1 MRNVFRLPDVGEG
14 ISEAEIV
21 EYLVKVG
28 DNVKADQPVVRI
40 ETDKAVVE
48 LPAPVTGKVVEI
60 PNEPGS
66 TVQVGDPL
74 LIIETEAEAKKGK
87 AEAEERPKPGRK
99 EEKEEAEE
107 EAEPKSK
114 KKEAE
119 EEAEAKREKKEAE
132 EKPEPKRE
140 IAKTE
145 EREEEPSKEAPEAPR
160 VLATPH
166 TRRLARELKVDIS
179 TVKGSGSH
187 GRITDDDV
195 RKAAEKA
202 PSPRPKGPTAA
213 AIQAPATAGF
223 DFEKYGPTRRVPLKG
238 VRKRIAEVMVRSVS
252 TVPHVTHFDKA
263 DVTELLEVVEHE
275 RTLAERRGIKL
286 TILSFLAKACT
297 AALKEHP
304 AVNCSLDEETGE
316 LVYKDYYHIGFA
328 TDTEAGLMVPVVRDV
343 DKKSILQIAEN
354 LQELSR
360 NARDRTIELESL
372 RGGTFTIT
380 NVGAIGGNWAT
391 PIILHPQVAILCSL
405 RAAPKPVVRDGQVV
419 IRTMMPLTLSFDHR
433 VLDGATAGRFVNFVI
448 DLLEDPLRML
458 VDVA

>member
-1 MRNVFRLPDVGEG
+1 MREVFRLPDVGEG
-14 ISEAEIV
+14 IAEAEIV

-74 LIIETEAEAKKGK
+74 LIFETEAEAKKGK
-87 AEAEERPKPGRK
+87 AEAEERPKPAPK
-99 EEKEEAEE
+99 EEKEEAE
-107 EAEPKSK
+107 
-114 KKEAE
+114 
-119 EEAEAKREKKEAE
+119 R
-132 EKPEPKRE
+132 KPEPKRE
-140 IAKTE
+140 KATAE
-145 EREEEPSKEAPEAPR
+145 EREEPPKESPEAPR

-252 TVPHVTHFDKA
+252 TVPHVTHFDEA
-263 DVTELLEVVEHE
+263 DVTELLEVVDHE

-343 DKKSILQIAEN
+343 DKKSILQIAKD

-380 NVGAIGGNWAT
+380 NVGAIGGSWAT

>member
-1 MRNVFRLPDVGEG
+1 MREVFRLPDVGEG
-14 ISEAEIV
+14 IAEAEIV

-28 DNVKADQPVVRI
+28 DQVKADQPVVRI

-66 TVQVGDPL
+66 TVKVGDAL
-74 LIIETEAEAKKGK
+74 LIIETEAAARKEKAEAPEKPKPAAKKEMAEAEEEREPKRKK
-87 AEAEERPKPGRK
+87 AEAEER
-99 EEKEEAEE
+99 EET
-107 EAEPKSK
+107 P
-114 KKEAE
+114 
-119 EEAEAKREKKEAE
+119 AKV
-132 EKPEPKRE
+132 
-140 IAKTE
+140 
-145 EREEEPSKEAPEAPR
+145 APEAPR

-166 TRRLARELKVDIS
+166 TRRLARELKVDINA
-179 TVKGSGSH
+179 VKGSGSH

-195 RKAAEKA
+195 RKAVEKA
-202 PSPRPKGPTAA
+202 PSAPPKAPTAA

-223 DFEKYGPTRRVPLKG
+223 DFEKYGPTKRVPLKG

-252 TVPHVTHFDKA
+252 TIPHVTHFDEA
-263 DVTELLEVVEHE
+263 DVTDLMDVVERE
-275 RTLAERRGIKL
+275 RALAERRKVKL
-286 TILSFLAKACT
+286 TILSFLAKAC
-297 AALKEHP
+297 AASLKEHP
-304 AVNCSLDEETGE
+304 IVNASLDEETGE
-316 LVYKDYYHIGFA
+316 LVYKDYYHMGFA

-343 DKKSILQIAEN
+343 DKKSILQIAGD

-360 NARDRTIELESL
+360 NARERTIELESL

-380 NVGAIGGNWAT
+380 NIGSIGGSWAT
-391 PIILHPQVAILCSL
+391 PIILHPQVAILCSM
-405 RAAPKPVVRDGQVV
+405 RAIPKPVVRDGQVV

-448 DLLEDPLRML
+448 DLLQDPMRML

>member
-1 MRNVFRLPDVGEG
+1 MREVFRLPDVGEG
-14 ISEAEIV
+14 IAEAEIV

-28 DNVKADQPVVRI
+28 DQVKADQPVVRI

-66 TVQVGDPL
+66 TVKVGDVL
-74 LIIETEAEAKKGK
+74 LIIETEAAARKEKAEAPEKPKPAAKKEMAEPEEEREPKRKK
-87 AEAEERPKPGRK
+87 AEAEER
-99 EEKEEAEE
+99 EET
-107 EAEPKSK
+107 P
-114 KKEAE
+114 
-119 EEAEAKREKKEAE
+119 AKV
-132 EKPEPKRE
+132 
-140 IAKTE
+140 
-145 EREEEPSKEAPEAPR
+145 APEAPR

-166 TRRLARELKVDIS
+166 TRRLARELKVDINA
-179 TVKGSGSH
+179 VKGSGSH

-195 RKAAEKA
+195 RKAAEKVPSA
-202 PSPRPKGPTAA
+202 PPKAPTAA

-223 DFEKYGPTRRVPLKG
+223 DFEKYGPTKRVPLKG

-252 TVPHVTHFDKA
+252 TIPHVTHFDEA
-263 DVTELLEVVEHE
+263 DVTDLMDVVERE
-275 RTLAERRGIKL
+275 RALAERRKVKL
-286 TILSFLAKACT
+286 TILSFLAKAC
-297 AALKEHP
+297 AASLKEHP
-304 AVNCSLDEETGE
+304 IVNASLDEETGE
-316 LVYKDYYHIGFA
+316 LVYKDYYHMGFA

-343 DKKSILQIAEN
+343 DKKSILQIAAD

-360 NARDRTIELESL
+360 NARERTIELESL

-380 NVGAIGGNWAT
+380 NIGSIGGSWAT
-391 PIILHPQVAILCSL
+391 PIILHPQVAILCSM
-405 RAAPKPVVRDGQVV
+405 RAIPKPVVRDGQVV

-448 DLLEDPLRML
+448 ELLQDPMRML